1 MVMMLMDASYSRYT
15 NDMNRVE
22 AELAI
27 AMVNVAQKRQ
37 EYNETQFQLDRVK
50 VRFLHLFA

>member
-15 NDMNRVE
+15 NDMKRVE

-50 VRFLHLFA
+50 ARFLHLFA

>member
-50 VRFLHLFA
+50 ARFLHLFA